1 MRPPCGGD
9 FLKKGGMNLKKHEE
23 IIHFQRVGNECRY
36 RGLGFN
42 FALQNVNQT
51 EKTPMNVRDWVPV
64 TSKLIQLYFESSTD
78 EGDWKYIGDE
88 MDYFFRFKNG
98 TASFQCAVLEDHL

>member
-1 MRPPCGGD
+1 
-9 FLKKGGMNLKKHEE
+9 MNLKKHEE